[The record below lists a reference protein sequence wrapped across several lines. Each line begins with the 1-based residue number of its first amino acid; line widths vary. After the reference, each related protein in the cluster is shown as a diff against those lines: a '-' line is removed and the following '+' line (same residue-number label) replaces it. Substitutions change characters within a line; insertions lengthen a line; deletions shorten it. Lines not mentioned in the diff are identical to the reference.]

1 MNAKNLKVVIIGGVA
16 GGASAAA
23 RLRRRNEKAE
33 IIILEKSGHISFA
46 NCGLPYY
53 LGGIISDRAKLLL
66 QTPESMWK
74 RFRIDVRVNSEAL
87 EVRPQDKVVVV
98 ENKQTGDTYELNY
111 DKLILA
117 PGSRPIR
124 PDLPGL
130 DLPRVFTLR
139 NMEDCDRIKQMLD
152 DNAGGA
158 LKKAL
163 IVGGGFIGL
172 EMMENLSLAGVEVT
186 AVELGP
192 QVMAP
197 LDPEMAAPL
206 KTQLRAKGIDLRL
219 ETGLK
224 SISQAAEGQLVCRLG
239 RGSDLTVDM
248 VLLSIGVSPD
258 SALAR
263 SAGLRLTDRGAIM
276 VDSFMRSSEPNIF
289 AVGDAVSVRD
299 FLTGQPTVVP
309 LAGPANRQGRLAA
322 DNIIYESTH
331 ERRKATRLP
340 AGEPLEAAQTFQ
352 CTPDETWIWTSDG
365 DSGVWED
372 LDDDL
377 MEPVTGGPRRP
388 ESLRRYDGTQG
399 TLICRVFE
407 LTAGATGLNEKSLKK
422 ADRHYDKVYLHPGSH
437 AGYYPGAEPISLKV
451 IFDPEDGRLLGAQ
464 AVGRLGVDKRLDV
477 LATAMRAGMT
487 VWDLQS
493 LELAYAPPYSSAK
506 DPVNLA
512 GFLAANVLDG
522 YLCQTFSDEVAAT
535 LESAGGGTQPADLPF
550 LLDVRTPA
558 ECERGGSLP
567 GAVNIPL
574 DELRDRLDE
583 LPQDRSIIVFCQ
595 VGLRG
600 YLAYRLL
607 RQHGFDQ
614 LANLSGG
621 YRGWLAQMEARQ
633 A

>member
-1 MNAKNLKVVIIGGVA
+1 MNGESLKVVIIGGVA

-23 RLRRRNEKAE
+23 RLRRRSEEAE

-53 LGGIISDRAKLLL
+53 LGDIITDREKLLL

-87 EVRPQDKVVVV
+87 ELRPLDKMVVV
-98 ENKQTGDTYELNY
+98 ENKQDGSRYELSY

-124 PDLPGL
+124 PNLPGL

-139 NMEDCDRIKQMLD
+139 NMEDCDRIKNFLQKTEQK
-152 DNAGGA
+152 AGSEA
-158 LKKAL
+158 DRPKKVL

-172 EMMENLSLAGVEVT
+172 EMMENLSRAGAEVT

-206 KTQLRAKGIDLRL
+206 KSHLREKGIDLRL
-219 ETGLK
+219 GTGLEA
-224 SISQAAEGQLVCRLG
+224 INPAAGDQLDCRF
-239 RGSDLTVDM
+239 SDGTNLTADM
-248 VLLSIGVSPD
+248 VLLSIGVLPD
-258 SALAR
+258 SALAGA
-263 SAGLRLTDRGAIM
+263 AGLRLTERGAIM
-276 VDSFMRSSEPNIF
+276 VDSFMRSSEPDIY

-331 ERRKATRLP
+331 ERRKVARGPDGQP
-340 AGEPLEAAQTFQ
+340 AGRPQKFH
-352 CTPDETWIWTSDG
+352 CPPDETWIWTAEG

-372 LDDDL
+372 LADDL
-377 MEPVTGGPRRP
+377 MEPVTGGGAQP
-388 ESLRRYDGTQG
+388 ERLKSYDGTQG

-407 LTAGATGLNEKSLKK
+407 LTVGATGLNEKILKK
-422 ADRHYDKVYLHPGSH
+422 DGRHYDKVYLHPGAH
-437 AGYYPGAEPISLKV
+437 AAYYPGAEVISLKV
-451 IFDPEDGRLLGAQ
+451 LFDPDDGRLLGAQ
-464 AVGRLGVDKRLDV
+464 AVGKDGVDKRLDV
-477 LATAMRAGMT
+477 LATAMRAGLN
-487 VWDLQS
+487 VRDLQS

-522 YLCQTFSDEVAAT
+522 HLRQIFADE
-535 LESAGGGTQPADLPF
+535 LSTQPEPPILV
-550 LLDVRTPA
+550 DVRSQA
-558 ECERGGSLP
+558 EHQRGSLP
-567 GAVNIPL
+567 GAINIPV
-574 DELRDRLDE
+574 DELRERLGE
-583 LPQDRSIIVFCQ
+583 LPPDRPIVVFCQ
-595 VGLRG
+595 IGLRG

-607 RQHGFDQ
+607 SQHGFRR
-614 LANLSGG
+614 LRNLSGG
-621 YRGWLAQMEARQ
+621 YRSWLAQQEA
-633 A
+633 AA